1 MKKIIKWIWIIILV
15 VIGACVGLAV
25 HFNLFGTNATL
36 TKIDLDKQIQTEYHL
51 KDQINLNGAKII
63 ATYSNKQTETID
75 ITSDRISGFDTTTAG
90 TRTLTITYK
99 EKTKQVSY
107 TVVKT
112 QTTIQLLGNI
122 VTEYKVGDS
131 LSINNA
137 KLLVTYDDNSTEVVN
152 ITSSMISGFNT
163 TTAGTKNMAITT
175 SQGKTLVVSY
185 TVASVSKIELIGTIK
200 TEYKLNES
208 LDTNNA
214 KILVTYSNDE
224 TKQVDL
230 TQSMII
236 GFYTTSTGTRTLTIS
251 YQTKTLEIEYT
262 VASVVSKIE
271 LTKALQTEY
280 QINDDINTNN
290 AKILVTY
297 SDDSTSQVDLD
308 SNMISGFNTA
318 SIGAKTLTIEYQGA
332 TLNVNYN
339 VNIPFGNYMLTKR
352 ECYDSTSGTYLG
364 TITSPSSK
372 NEAGAMWFTF
382 GANGTAV
389 QYANT
394 DGNIQQSSNTYTW
407 NLSSNGVFILSV
419 PSNNG
424 SKTETISFSYSN
436 EMLYS
441 EPIGNYEYEYGSCN
455 ARITLVYTD

>member
-1 MKKIIKWIWIIILV
+1 MKKIIKWIIILV

-75 ITSDRISGFDTTTAG
+75 ITSDMISGFNTTTAG

-99 EKTKQVSY
+99 EKTKQVLY

-112 QTTIQLLGNI
+112 QTTIQLLGDI

-131 LSINNA
+131 LNINNA

-200 TEYKLNES
+200 TEYQFNES

-214 KILVTYSNDE
+214 KILVTYDNNE

-230 TQSMII
+230 TQNMII

-251 YQTKTLEIEYT
+251 YQTKTLEVEYT
-262 VASVVSKIE
+262 VASVSKIE

-280 QINDDINTNN
+280 QINDDLNINN

-297 SDDSTSQVDLD
+297 SDNSTSQVDLD
-308 SNMISGFNTA
+308 SNMVSGFNTA
-318 SIGAKTLTIEYQGA
+318 SIGAKTLTINYQGA

-339 VNIPFGNYMLTKR
+339 VNIPFGDYIITKID
-352 ECYDSTSGTYLG
+352 CYDATTGGYKGT
-364 TITSPSSK
+364 TTRPSSK
-372 NEAGAMWFTF
+372 SS
-382 GANGTAV
+382 ANATWLHIKTDGTII
-389 QYANT
+389 QYANV
-394 DGNIQQSSNTYTW
+394 DGSTQQSLLGTW
-407 NLSSNGVFILSV
+407 SLSSNGKLVILGTASD
-419 PSNNG
+419 G
-424 SKTETISFSYSN
+424 SEATIQFNYSN
-436 EMLYS
+436 GMLCS
-441 EPIGNYEYEYGSCN
+441 DLMEFNDTEYGYCN
-455 ARITLVYTD
+455 ACLTLVYTD